1 MRSRWK
7 ISPEQLDL
15 LIESDLYSRPGIRT
29 NPLKIYPA
37 LTDDRID
44 DKIQEIIAYQQA
56 TGAGPQKG
64 ATVSVM

>member
-1 MRSRWK
+1 MLGVGQKTHLRK
-7 ISPEQLDL
+7 YL
-15 LIESDLYSRPGIRT
+15 RPGIRT
-29 NPLKIYPA
+29 NPLKVYPA